1 MRGHGD
7 CQQLMRDML
16 KVETYVHFSLL
27 VSQVDMLL
35 LHENKTIFNATLLQA
50 FFNL

>member
-16 KVETYVHFSLL
+16 KVETYDHFSLL

-35 LHENKTIFNATLLQA
+35 LQQEQNHL
-50 FFNL
+50 